1 MSREGFSTVDPFL
14 FSHILPARP
23 TIYTHT
29 HSDGVNDASYWP
41 RKNASGK
48 YWMDSQCNWLNGS
61 SKARKEERR
70 GGVFFW
76 VYVTPRVRPD
86 ITEQIEA
93 ESCSYPAVCSAA
105 PRECGLLPS
114 SQQTIS
120 LSPSLLLALFSSSS
134 RLSCTTETLPFSSI
148 DPAVPFL
155 FSRLSPLPSSYTA
168 SWPVLQ
174 SQATPDLTPPGRNSQ
189 PCHSSQSSTRPL
201 YLTYPFHA
209 AGRILHRVQGLMHTR
224 VYALSSSKI
233 GLSISYRR
241 HRLVI
246 IR

>member
-1 MSREGFSTVDPFL
+1 
-14 FSHILPARP
+14 
-23 TIYTHT
+23 
-29 HSDGVNDASYWP
+29 
-41 RKNASGK
+41 
-48 YWMDSQCNWLNGS
+48 MDSQCNWLNGS

-155 FSRLSPLPSSYTA
+155 FSRLSPLPSSYTT

-189 PCHSSQSSTRPL
+189 PCHSSQGCHPLDPFTLPTLSTL
-201 YLTYPFHA
+201 LVESYT
-209 AGRILHRVQGLMHTR
+209 GSKGWCTR
-224 VYALSSSKI
+224 AYTLC
-233 GLSISYRR
+233 
-241 HRLVI
+241 RL
-246 IR
+246 RKLD

>member
-1 MSREGFSTVDPFL
+1 MSREGFSTTDPFL

-23 TIYTHT
+23 TIYIYTHT

-105 PRECGLLPS
+105 PRECGAFLPS

-120 LSPSLLLALFSSSS
+120 LSPSLLYFPL
-134 RLSCTTETLPFSSI
+134 
-148 DPAVPFL
+148 PAVFHVPQRLFL
-155 FSRLSPLPSSYTA
+155 FPPSIQPSLSFSLAFLPS
-168 SWPVLQ
+168 
-174 SQATPDLTPPGRNSQ
+174 PPHTQ
-189 PCHSSQSSTRPL
+189 PLGLCSS
-201 YLTYPFHA
+201 H
-209 AGRILHRVQGLMHTR
+209 
-224 VYALSSSKI
+224 
-233 GLSISYRR
+233 RR
-241 HRLVI
+241 HPT
-246 IR
+246 

>member
-1 MSREGFSTVDPFL
+1 MGLRDTTRS
-14 FSHILPARP
+14 
-23 TIYTHT
+23 
-29 HSDGVNDASYWP
+29 P
-41 RKNASGK
+41 RYNRADRSGK
-48 YWMDSQCNWLNGS
+48 LLLSCGMLGRPPGMWAS
-61 SKARKEERR
+61 S
-70 GGVFFW
+70 VFATD
-76 VYVTPRVRPD
+76 Y
-86 ITEQIEA
+86 
-93 ESCSYPAVCSAA
+93 
-105 PRECGLLPS
+105 L
-114 SQQTIS
+114 S
-120 LSPSLLLALFSSSS
+120 LSSLLLALFSSSS